1 MADDDT
7 TPQDAAPHDVP
18 ATDASEDAV
27 ATTQEL
33 GDAGKKALDRMKSE
47 RDAAKKEAKAN
58 ADAAR
63 RLAALEE
70 SQKTEAQRL
79 AERAEAAEK
88 QAQQAQRELS
98 RLRVISES
106 GLPTNLHKFVVGDDE
121 DELRANAR
129 ELLAQFS
136 AEKRTVDV
144 GLGPRNP
151 AAQPADMNDLVRR
164 LAAR

>member
-1 MADDDT
+1 M
-7 TPQDAAPHDVP
+7 
-18 ATDASEDAV
+18 
-27 ATTQEL
+27 
-33 GDAGKKALDRMKSE
+33 
-47 RDAAKKEAKAN
+47 
-58 ADAAR
+58 
-63 RLAALEE
+63 
-70 SQKTEAQRL
+70 
-79 AERAEAAEK
+79 
-88 QAQQAQRELS
+88 
-98 RLRVISES
+98 RVISES